1 MSAPA
6 VAFAAPADVELAP
19 NPINPAWIIE
29 GNPQARAKRL
39 AESADGTSSVMAWS
53 CTPGRFEWHYAV
65 DETVHI
71 ISFRARSSLPT
82 RTAKSTGSARATWP
96 SSQPAATA
104 FGK

>member
-39 AESADGTSSVMAWS
+39 AESADWVMAWS

-71 ISFRARSSLPT
+71 ISGEVLVRTERSI
-82 RTAKSTGSARATWP
+82 AWVRATWL
-96 SSQPAATA
+96 SSRPAATA
-104 FGK
+104 SGR

>member
-39 AESADGTSSVMAWS
+39 AESADGASSVMAWS

-71 ISFRARSSLPT
+71 ISGEVLVTDENGKIHRLGR
-82 RTAKSTGSARATWP
+82 GATWL
-96 SSQPAATA
+96 SFRPAATA
-104 FGK
+104 SGR